1 MASLAGTFP
10 AIVTPFVQGGRRV
23 DFDWMGGHLA
33 YLVRRGADG
42 VLVLGTNGEG
52 PSLSLAERK
61 QVVDTVLR
69 LRPDGRLA
77 VMVGSGCAALPETVE
92 LSNYALERGADALL
106 IVPPFYFKDIS
117 DDGLLAYYESVLAEL
132 PAGARVFL
140 YNIPQ
145 VSGVPISHAVL
156 DGLLHRFSDRLAG
169 LKDTSGH
176 LPTLRDFV
184 RGYPSL
190 SVFCG
195 SDGLAA
201 EGYRLGVVGCIS
213 GVANVFPDL
222 MAAAAKARSHQKRQA
237 AQAAIDRVRDLVH
250 GYPTPSV
257 LKHLMRIVAGL
268 PQTYV
273 RPPLRDLTPQ
283 EAAELEQRTRELGLE

>member
-1 MASLAGTFP
+1 MALLAGTFP
-10 AIVTPFVQGGRRV
+10 AIVTPFTAGGRQV
-23 DFDWMGGHLA
+23 DFDWIGGHLT
-33 YLVRRGADG
+33 YLRQRGADG
-42 VLVLGTNGEG
+42 VLALGSNGEG

-61 QVVDTVLR
+61 QVVDAVLR
-69 LRPDGRLA
+69 QRPDEGLA

-92 LSNYALERGADALL
+92 LSNYALERGADGLL

-117 DDGLLAYYESVLAEL
+117 DEGLLAYYEAVLAEL
-132 PAGARVFL
+132 PAGARAFL

-145 VSGVPISHAVL
+145 MSGVAISHAVL
-156 DGLLHRFSDRLAG
+156 DGLLQRFPDRLAG

-176 LPTLRDFV
+176 LPTLQGFLEAC
-184 RGYPSL
+184 PSL
-190 SVFCG
+190 SVFTG

-201 EGYRLGVVGCIS
+201 EGHRLGAVGCIS
-213 GVANVFPDL
+213 GIANVFPDL
-222 MAAAAKARSHQKRQA
+222 MGAPAKARSQEERDA

-250 GYPTPSV
+250 AYPSPSV
-257 LKHLMRIVAGL
+257 LKHLLRIVGGL

-283 EAAELEQRTRELGLE
+283 EAAELERRTRELGLG

>member
-10 AIVTPFVQGGRRV
+10 AIVTPFAQGGGRV
-23 DFDWMGGHLA
+23 DLDWIGGHLA
-33 YLVRRGADG
+33 YLRRRGADG
-42 VLVLGTNGEG
+42 VLALGSNGEG

-61 QVVDTVLR
+61 EVLDAVFR
-69 LRPDGRLA
+69 ERPDDGLA
-77 VMVGSGCAALPETVE
+77 VMAGSGCAALPETVE

-117 DDGLLAYYESVLAEL
+117 DEGLLAYYESVLAEL

-145 VSGVPISHAVL
+145 MSGVGISHAVL
-156 DGLLHRFSDRLAG
+156 DGLLQRFPDRLAG
-169 LKDTSGH
+169 LKDTSGQ
-176 LPTLRDFV
+176 LATLQ
-184 RGYPSL
+184 GYLQSFPSL
-190 SVFCG
+190 SVFTG

-201 EGYRLGVVGCIS
+201 AGDRLGAVGCIS

-222 MAAAAKARSHQKRQA
+222 MGAPAKAASEEERDA
-237 AQAAIDRVRDLVH
+237 AQAAIDRVRGLVH
-250 GYPTPSV
+250 AYPSPSV
-257 LKHLMRIVAGL
+257 LKHLLRIVAGL

-273 RPPLRDLTPQ
+273 RPPLRDLTPAD
-283 EAAELEQRTRELGLE
+283 AADLERRTRELGLE

>member
-10 AIVTPFVQGGRRV
+10 AIVTPFTRGGRKV

-33 YLVRRGADG
+33 YVRRRGADG
-42 VLVLGTNGEG
+42 VLALGTNGEG

-61 QVVDTVLR
+61 QVVDAVLR
-69 LRPDGRLA
+69 QRPDRGLA

-92 LSNYALERGADALL
+92 LSNYALERGADGIL
-106 IVPPFYFKDIS
+106 IVPPFFFKDIS
-117 DDGLLAYYESVLAEL
+117 DEGLLAYYESVLGAL

-140 YNIPQ
+140 YNIPRI
-145 VSGVPISHAVL
+145 SAVPITHAVL
-156 DGLLHRFSDRLAG
+156 DGLLKSYPDRLAG
-169 LKDTSGH
+169 LKDTSGD
-176 LPTLRDFV
+176 LPTLEGYLQR
-184 RGYPSL
+184 YPSL
-190 SVFCG
+190 AVFTG

-201 EGYRLGVVGCIS
+201 EGYRLGAVGCIS

-222 MAAAAKARSHQKRQA
+222 MGSPAKARSQQEREA
-237 AQAAIDRVRDLVH
+237 AQEAIDRVRSIVH
-250 GYPTPSV
+250 SYPTPSV
-257 LKHLMRIVAGL
+257 LKHMLRIVAGF

-283 EAAELEQRTRELGLE
+283 EAVELERQTRELGLE